1 MGALLR
7 CRCRPIALA
16 ERRLEEI
23 EMSEAGVKALSG
35 QQELKGIHHFGV
47 SSSHSFALGTDFLA
61 FWGLL

>member
-1 MGALLR
+1 
-7 CRCRPIALA
+7 
-16 ERRLEEI
+16 LEEI